1 MKLVGFNHDH
11 EFTAAG
17 GEAWRYTKLALP
29 TEMKPSRLQTSNAD
43 ITLSGNTFT
52 HKLPTGVQESSWQ
65 DFAGSYSTDAWAQLP
80 IKENKLA
87 LKVTGDVSLNLS
99 VIRSDAG
106 ASIGALQFQLEPDAK
121 LTLWQEIHGG
131 PEGLSATTMQFVLK
145 ERAHLDHAFRSLDA
159 GNGVHSV
166 ETILAKDAQAT
177 VVGHVMGE
185 GRTRLQ
191 MGTELAGE
199 NAHANLATLFQLKG
213 TGHGDLHSTFHHS
226 HADTTAK
233 QLAKNLLDN
242 ESKAIFTGK
251 VHIAKHAQRVAAS
264 QMNRNLLLSKKAWA
278 VGQPQ
283 LEIFADDVKCGHGS
297 STGQVGDN
305 ETFYLLS
312 RGIPMDKARAL
323 LTQAFVGEVFHEAPP
338 GLRAKLDDHVR

>member
-29 TEMKPSRLQTSNAD
+29 AELKPARVQASNAD
-43 ITLSGNTFT
+43 VTLSGNSFA
-52 HKLPTGVQESSWQ
+52 HQLPAGVKVSAWQ
-65 DFAGSYSTDAWAQLP
+65 TVQGTYAQDAWEQLP

-87 LKVTGDVSLNLS
+87 LRISGEVTLS
-99 VIRSDAG
+99 FNVIRTDAG
-106 ASIGALQFQLEPDAK
+106 ASIGALQFQLDPGAQ

-131 PEGLSATTMQFVLK
+131 AEGLSATALQFLLK
-145 ERAHLDHAFRSLDA
+145 DGAQLNHAFRSVDT
-159 GNGVHSV
+159 GNGVHTV
-166 ETILAKDAQAT
+166 ETHLAQNAKAT
-177 VVGHVMGE
+177 VVGHVLGT

-199 NAHANLATLFQLKG
+199 GAHATLATLFQLSG
-213 TGHGDLHSTFHHS
+213 SGHGDLHSTFHHS

-233 QLAKNLLDN
+233 QLAKNLLDH

-251 VHIAKHAQRVAAS
+251 VHIAKNAQRVAAS

-312 RGIPMDKARAL
+312 RGIPPHKARAL
-323 LTQAFVGEVFHEAPP
+323 LTRAFVAEVFHEAPSA
-338 GLRAKLDDHVR
+338 LRAKLEAHER